1 MFSSEWSQASA
12 MAPPAPVS
20 CSVQGCDWVT
30 PANVPTWELLR
41 DMLQIHVGSVHG
53 VPARGQEGGQP
64 AAVRPK
70 PAPVARP
77 EIDLGASE
85 HEWKFFVAE
94 FERYKRTTGISGT
107 TVLDELWHCQ
117 AKSLR
122 SLMQAEA
129 SITNLDT
136 EQSVSTFGIEHVNF
150 GEHVLRHSAQLTSTQ
165 LSKNLSN
172 DLQFWKWMMIF

>member
-1 MFSSEWSQASA
+1 MRHVASIHEEKR
-12 MAPPAPVS
+12 PFKCEICDYS
-20 CSVQGCDWVT
+20 CT
-30 PANVPTWELLR
+30 EKR
-41 DMLQIHVGSVHG
+41 DISRHVGSVHA
-53 VPARGQEGGQP
+53 VPARGQAGAQP

-129 SITNLDT
+129 SITSLDT
-136 EQSVSTFGIEHVNF
+136 EILTQNA
-150 GEHVLRHSAQLTSTQ
+150 LR
-165 LSKNLSN
+165 
-172 DLQFWKWMMIF
+172 I